1 MEQWR
6 PNNHNIT
13 DQTFGTMAE
22 KICLKWD
29 DFQEN
34 VNSAFGDLRGGGDF
48 SDVTLAC
55 EDGQHIEAHRLIL
68 AASSPFFQDLL
79 RRSKQAY
86 QIIYMKGIKSE
97 DLISIIDFLYCGEA
111 NIYQDNL
118 DSFLAIAEDL
128 KLKGLMGQ
136 KEDEKEIEEKSNT
149 GPESRSMQMNP
160 KPTFKREEEN
170 SNISDKP
177 TLETSPERLNF
188 DSGDLQAL
196 DEKVKLMMRKS
207 QNLISSGKKR
217 ADICKVCGK
226 EGEGIA
232 IRDHI
237 ELKHL
242 EGVSL
247 PCNNCGNTFKSRRQL
262 RVHKYNCFEH

>member
-1 MEQWR
+1 MMPE
-6 PNNHNIT
+6 N
-13 DQTFGTMAE
+13 
-22 KICLKWD
+22 ICLKWD
-29 DFQEN
+29 DFQDN
-34 VNSAFGDLRGGGDF
+34 VNSAFGNLRGGGDF

-86 QIIYMKGIKSE
+86 PIIYMKGIRSE

-136 KEDEKEIEEKSNT
+136 HENEKEMAQNSNP
-149 GPESRSMQMNP
+149 GSASRSMQMNS
-160 KPTFKREEEN
+160 KPTLKREK
-170 SNISDKP
+170 SNISDAP
-177 TLETSPERLNF
+177 TLERSKERLNF

-196 DEKVKLMMRKS
+196 DEKVKLMMEKS
-207 QNLISSGKKR
+207 QNLIPSGKKR

-242 EGVSL
+242 AGVSL
-247 PCNNCGNTFKSRRQL
+247 PCNTCGNTFKTRRQL
-262 RVHKYNCFEH
+262 RMHKYNCFEH

>member
-1 MEQWR
+1 MPE
-6 PNNHNIT
+6 N
-13 DQTFGTMAE
+13 
-22 KICLKWD
+22 ICLKWD
-29 DFQEN
+29 DFQDN
-34 VNSAFGDLRGGGDF
+34 VNSAFGNLRGGGDF

-86 QIIYMKGIKSE
+86 PIIYMKGIRSE

-118 DSFLAIAEDL
+118 DSFLAIAQDL
-128 KLKGLMGQ
+128 KLKGLMAQ
-136 KEDEKEIEEKSNT
+136 NEDENETEEKSNPGSLMGQKEGEKETEEEKSST
-149 GPESRSMQMNP
+149 GSSRRSMQMNS
-160 KPTFKREEEN
+160 KLTLKREGEN
-170 SNISDKP
+170 T
-177 TLETSPERLNF
+177 TLERSKEILIF

-196 DEKVKLMMRKS
+196 DEKVKLMMVKS
-207 QNLISSGKKR
+207 QNLIPSGKKR

-237 ELKHL
+237 ESKHL

-247 PCNNCGNTFKSRRQL
+247 PCNTCGNTFKTRRQL
-262 RVHKYNCFEH
+262 RMHKYNCFEQ

>member
-1 MEQWR
+1 M
-6 PNNHNIT
+6 P
-13 DQTFGTMAE
+13 E

-29 DFQEN
+29 DFQDN

-86 QIIYMKGIKSE
+86 PIIYMKGIRSE

-118 DSFLAIAEDL
+118 DSFLAIAQDL

-136 KEDEKEIEEKSNT
+136 KEDDKEIEEKSNT
-149 GPESRSMQMNP
+149 GSVMGQKEDEKEIEEEKSRSMKISS
-160 KPTFKREEEN
+160 KPTLKREEE
-170 SNISDKP
+170 KP
-177 TLETSPERLNF
+177 KLERSQERFNF

-196 DEKVKLMMRKS
+196 DEKVKLMMEKS
-207 QNLISSGKKR
+207 QNLIPSGKKR

-237 ELKHL
+237 ESKHL

-247 PCNNCGNTFKSRRQL
+247 PCNTCGNTFKTRRQL
-262 RVHKYNCFEH
+262 RVHKYNCFEQS